1 MPQKQASLRWNGSVF
16 TARSCHFMPTHPS
29 TQRPAATG
37 SSWRSTSVRRSHR
50 NSYYASKTCTY
61 TDASGHPVPAPR
73 PFRQVRVERL
83 EPDYRTLQPSTSVA
97 GHPSSPENQDYVPD
111 DDLQHQN
118 NQISPRNITPRKRFR
133 DERGRTLLTDSAAAP
148 NPRPLMKGPPLINLD
163 RSAPLELDHALT
175 RELTN
180 RMSK

>member
-1 MPQKQASLRWNGSVF
+1 MPA
-16 TARSCHFMPTHPS
+16 HHS
-29 TQRPAATG
+29 TQHPAATG
-37 SSWRSTSVRRSHR
+37 LSWRSAPVRRSHR

-73 PFRQVRVERL
+73 PFRPARVERL
-83 EPDYRTLQPSTSVA
+83 EPDYRNLQPPTSVA
-97 GHPSSPENQDYVPD
+97 GHPSSTETQDYVPD
-111 DDLQHQN
+111 DDPQHQN
-118 NQISPRNITPRKRFR
+118 NQTPRNVTPPRKRFR
-133 DERGRTLLTDSAAAP
+133 DERGRTLLTDSTSAP
-148 NPRPLMKGPPLINLD
+148 NPRPLINGPPLINLD